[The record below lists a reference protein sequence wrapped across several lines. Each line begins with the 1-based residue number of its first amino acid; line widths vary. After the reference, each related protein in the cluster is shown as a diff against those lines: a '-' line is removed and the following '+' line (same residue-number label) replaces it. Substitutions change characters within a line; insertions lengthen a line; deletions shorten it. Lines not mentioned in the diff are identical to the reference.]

1 MDNNTKV
8 YELTSLADG
17 LFYTVYCGF
26 RLTLRFTCGFNA
38 SGRNKGQLV
47 TSDRFKQD
55 AIEKDERF
63 GKTWR
68 LAKVFEQKEEK
79 KAEPVVETKGT
90 ENLNNGESVTQNKG
104 LPLRKKGKKDEK
116 TADKPKSTRTIVETV
131 TNRNDAAE
139 WFAEKGSVFTTD
151 AELQELMEKFDVDF
165 PNLHL

>member
-1 MDNNTKV
+1 MENSTKV
-8 YELTSLADG
+8 YELTSMADG

-68 LAKVFEQKEEK
+68 LVKETK
-79 KAEPVVETKGT
+79 PKAQEVVKEVAEEVKEPEAPVVR
-90 ENLNNGESVTQNKG
+90 NSG
-104 LPLRKKGKKDEK
+104 LPLRKKAEPKKKDVKE
-116 TADKPKSTRTIVETV
+116 PKVSRTIVETV

-139 WFAEKGSVFTTD
+139 WFAEKGSEFTTD